1 MRIPKQIL
9 GYTLTPEER
18 VEFIKNKLT
27 RDIVRNRIEK
37 DRDRSGWFKPREKS
51 RSVIKIYGHIVTEER
66 QELMNENGVSMGTAR
81 RRMQYGMT
89 FDEATTTPLW
99 VEMKMPKKE
108 VIEVI
113 GRIKYLNST
122 KEYSRPIDQWTIPA
136 GVLKRAKEYKIDID
150 KVKELPV

>member
-9 GYTLTPEER
+9 GYTLTPAER
-18 VEFIKNKLT
+18 VAFIKNNLSSNLV
-27 RDIVRNRIEK
+27 DYRIK
-37 DRDRSGWFKPREKS
+37 KGWERERWFEPKS
-51 RSVIKIYGHIVTEER
+51 EINALSQVVTEER
-66 QELMNENGVSMGTAR
+66 QKLMDELEISDDIAR
-81 RRMQYGMT
+81 KRMRRGWT

-99 VEMKMPKKE
+99 VEMKMPKQE

-136 GVLKRAKEYKIDID
+136 RVLKRAKEYGIDID

>member
-1 MRIPKQIL
+1 MRIPKKIL
-9 GYTLTPEER
+9 GYTLTPAER
-18 VEFIKNKLT
+18 VEFVKNNLT
-27 RDIVRNRIEK
+27 RNIVRCRIEK
-37 DRDRSGWFKPREKS
+37 SWEREKWFEPRE
-51 RSVIKIYGHIVTEER
+51 RSINVLKVYGNIVTEER
-66 QELMNENGVSMGTAR
+66 QKLMDELEISDDIAR
-81 RRMQYGMT
+81 KRMRRGWT

-113 GRIKYLNST
+113 GRIKYLNTT

-136 GVLKRAKEYKIDID
+136 PLLRRAKEYKIDID

>member
-1 MRIPKQIL
+1 MRIPKKIL

-37 DRDRSGWFKPREKS
+37 YRDRSEWFKPRKMS

-81 RRMQYGMT
+81 QRMQYGMT
-89 FDEATTTPLW
+89 FDEATTTPLR
-99 VEMKMPKKE
+99 VEMKMPKQE

-113 GRIKYLNST
+113 GRIKYLN
-122 KEYSRPIDQWTIPA
+122 KQPDTIIPYCIPL
-136 GVLKRAKEYKIDID
+136 GVKRRAKEYGIDID